1 MAKKRQGV
9 IQNTKGK
16 SLVTP
21 AGGSLWTKLDEPN
34 YKFNPKGTYEAGI
47 VLDPSDDAVAKFIA
61 QMEKLRDAGL
71 AEAKEN
77 LPPAKANK
85 VASREVYHQEEDAE
99 GNETGNIII
108 KTKDYAVDFDG
119 DPQKVPVFNSKGIEQ
134 ENFKTLIG
142 NGSIIKIQL
151 WASAYHM
158 PSGNFV
164 GVSYKL
170 KKVQIIEL
178 KEYSSDAGFGDE
190 SGTGF
195 EDAVEEAV
203 ATTEDF

>member
-1 MAKKRQGV
+1 MANQRQGV
-9 IQNTKGK
+9 IQNTKGR

-47 VLDPSDDAVAKFIA
+47 VLDPSDDAVARFIA

-77 LPPAKANK
+77 LPTAKANK
-85 VASREVYHQEEDAE
+85 VESRPVYHQEEDVE
-99 GNETGNIII
+99 GNETGNIIL
-108 KTKDYAVDFDG
+108 KTKAYAVDFDG
-119 DPQKVPVFNSKGIEQ
+119 NPQKVPVFNAKGIEQ

-142 NGSIIKIQL
+142 NESVLKLQV
-151 WASAYHM
+151 WASVYHM
-158 PSGNFV
+158 PNGNYV

-178 KEYSSDAGFGDE
+178 KEYSNDAGFADE
-190 SGTGF
+190 SGSGF
-195 EDAVEEAV
+195 ADTTEESV

>member
-1 MAKKRQGV
+1 MANQREGV

-34 YKFNPKGTYEAGI
+34 YRFNPKGTYEAGI
-47 VLDPSDDAVAKFIA
+47 VLDPSDEAVAKFIA

-77 LPPAKANK
+77 LPTAKANK
-85 VASREVYHQEEDAE
+85 VTARPVYHQEEDAE
-99 GNETGNIII
+99 GEETGNIIL
-108 KTKDYAVDFDG
+108 KPKAYAVDFDG
-119 DPQKVPVFNSKGIEQ
+119 NPQKVPVFNAKGIEQ

-142 NGSIIKIQL
+142 NGSILKLQL

-158 PSGNFV
+158 PNGNFV

-178 KEYSSDAGFGDE
+178 KEYSSDAGFADE

-195 EDAVEEAV
+195 EDATDEVV
-203 ATTEDF
+203 TTTEDF

>member
-1 MAKKRQGV
+1 MPNQRQGV

-21 AGGSLWTKLDEPN
+21 AGSSLWTKLDEPN

-47 VLDPSDDAVAKFIA
+47 VLDPSDDAVARFIA

-77 LPPAKANK
+77 LSPAKANK
-85 VASREVYHQEEDAE
+85 IESRPVYHQEEDAE
-99 GNETGNIII
+99 GEETGNIII
-108 KTKDYAVDFDG
+108 KTKAYSVDYDG
-119 DPQKVPVFNSKGIEQ
+119 NPQKVPVFSSKGIEQ
-134 ENFKTLIG
+134 ENFTTLIG
-142 NGSIIKIQL
+142 NGSTLKLQV
-151 WASAYHM
+151 WASVYHM
-158 PSGNFV
+158 PNGNSV

-178 KEYSSDAGFGDE
+178 KEYSSDAGFSDE
-190 SGTGF
+190 SGSGF
-195 EDAVEEAV
+195 ADTTEESV